1 MIDYR
6 ADPPVIFADDF
17 AERDN
22 IAWRIEPAHDR
33 TVLLEP
39 AFPWDGAL
47 VCKGHG
53 TVLKDPRDGL
63 FKGWFVAVEE
73 DLTYRRGRQEYRL
86 VYVESRDGW
95 QWQRPQLELCPYPGH
110 PRTNILFD
118 YASGGRTSYAS
129 VLVDTDDVAEPY
141 QMFCFRDPGW
151 KCPGGVVP
159 GFGQG
164 AGYGLYRYR
173 SADGIHWRPRQGPLG
188 IASDDTLYVH
198 RDPDGT
204 YVSHHKRSIPN
215 YPGGRTPYDVDPEGS
230 RSAFA
235 ATSADGSH
243 WQPSTVTMPPDWL
256 DHQGDQIMELG
267 RHPYHGGF
275 LGITAVYH
283 SRHQEMDLQVAASPD
298 GRPLNW
304 WRPARRPCLPLAA
317 VGEYGGG
324 LIWPTRTLVEDGD
337 NWVLFYGATEGL
349 HGDPYARDESVLLF
363 HGAFCRASW
372 RKGRMWAAVPAAGGA
387 HEASLTT
394 NPAGEVRGRQLIVNV
409 VTKPGG
415 RLLCELLR
423 DGSPVAGYGRAD
435 CLPVSGDQTCAVV
448 RWREGVRCPADGL
461 ALRLYLRGAYLY
473 GFAWQEDA

>member
-17 AERDN
+17 AERHN

-73 DLTYRRGRQEYRL
+73 DLAYRRGRQEYRL

-95 QWQRPQLELCPYPGH
+95 EWKRPPLDLCPYPGH
-110 PRTNILFD
+110 PRTNILLD

-129 VLVDTDDVAEPY
+129 VLVDEEDAAEPY
-141 QMFCFRDPGW
+141 QMFCFRDPSW

-159 GFGQG
+159 GFGRG

-173 SADGIHWRPRQGPLG
+173 SADGINWRPRHGPLD

-215 YPGGRTPYDVDPEGS
+215 YPGGHTPCDVDPAGS

-235 ATSADGSH
+235 ATSADGAH
-243 WQPSTVTMPPDWL
+243 WQPSALAMTPDRL
-256 DHQGDQIMELG
+256 DRQGDQIMELG

-275 LGITAVYH
+275 VGITAVYH

-298 GRPLNW
+298 GRPLSW
-304 WRPARRPCLPLAA
+304 WRPSRRPCLPLAPL
-317 VGEYGGG
+317 GEYGGG

-337 NWVLFYGATEGL
+337 RWVLFHGATEGL
-349 HGDPYARDESVLLF
+349 HGDLYARDESVLLF

-387 HEASLTT
+387 QEASLTT
-394 NPAGEVRGRQLIVNV
+394 SSGRGNTRAPV
-409 VTKPGG
+409 G
-415 RLLCELLR
+415 RERRHQARWPTPLR
-423 DGSPVAGYGRAD
+423 AVAGWQPGRRLRPSRLRA
-435 CLPVSGDQTCAVV
+435 GD
-448 RWREGVRCPADGL
+448 R
-461 ALRLYLRGAYLY
+461 
-473 GFAWQEDA
+473 